1 MEDKDR
7 TIKIQQ
13 GMLETSEK
21 EKTKLMEQSETT
33 QLQSDIRSIETTN
46 SATQTE
52 RVRYILSIKIQSMRF
67 LICFIYFS

>member
-21 EKTKLMEQSETT
+21 EKTNLIEQSETT
-33 QLQSDIRSIETTN
+33 QLQSDTKSIETTN

-52 RVRYILSIKIQSMRF
+52 RVRHTQSIKIQS
-67 LICFIYFS
+67 I

>member
-21 EKTKLMEQSETT
+21 EKTKLMDQSETT
-33 QLQSDIRSIETTN
+33 QMQSDIKSIETTN

-52 RVRYILSIKIQSMRF
+52 RVR
-67 LICFIYFS
+67 

>member
-21 EKTKLMEQSETT
+21 EKIKLMEQSETT
-33 QLQSDIRSIETTN
+33 QLQSDIKSIETTN

-52 RVRYILSIKIQSMRF
+52 RVRYNRVIKIQSMCF

>member
-1 MEDKDR
+1 MDDKDR

-33 QLQSDIRSIETTN
+33 QLQSDIKSIETTN

-52 RVRYILSIKIQSMRF
+52 RVRHLS
-67 LICFIYFS
+67 LIRRHLM

>member
-1 MEDKDR
+1 MDDKDR

-33 QLQSDIRSIETTN
+33 ELQSDNKSIETTN

-52 RVRYILSIKIQSMRF
+52 RVRH
-67 LICFIYFS
+67 

>member
-33 QLQSDIRSIETTN
+33 QLQSDIKSIETTN

-52 RVRYILSIKIQSMRF
+52 RVRLIRSIEIQSMRF
-67 LICFIYFS
+67 IICFIYFS